1 MTQSRNEKILKGI
14 ILVLDAVMTALAAI
28 IAFRIRYGTFL
39 GVTENGDSVWI
50 CYIVVAIS
58 LLAGLAF
65 DYTEH
70 FVRRGAFA
78 EFTECLKR
86 QIIVTGGL
94 AVLLYLMHRGSELS
108 RLVFGYFS
116 IADLMLVFISHQL
129 LKSFLLKVYR
139 KGKNASRLLLLA
151 SPQNAAHV
159 VESFHT
165 HPLWDSTIKGIA
177 IWGNNVPQT
186 VGGEDVV
193 ADKDSFMTYVTRQD
207 VDEVFISV
215 GEDLKTPQMNEV
227 ITQLVQ
233 MGVTVQIDIDQ
244 FELDVPGKK
253 EISQVGHYGTVSII
267 KNTYPAAALFVKRT
281 FDIFGGI
288 VGCIFLGLIS
298 IIIVPA
304 IKLDSPGP
312 ALFKQTRVGK
322 NGRLFTFYKFRSMCA
337 DAEAKKKALMAKNEV
352 KGLMFKMD
360 DDPRI
365 TKVGKFLRKTSL
377 DEFPQFMNVLKGDMS
392 LVGTRPPTMDEF
404 EQYTPSQKSR
414 LSMRPGIT
422 GMWQVSGRS
431 DIKDFD
437 EVVRLDMSYIDNWSL
452 GLDVKIM
459 FKTVAAVLGHKGSK

>member
-14 ILVLDAVMTALAAI
+14 ILTLDAMMTALSAI

-39 GVTENGDSVWI
+39 GVNKNGDSDWI
-50 CYIVVAIS
+50 CWIMIGIS
-58 LLAGLAF
+58 LLVGLAF
-65 DYTEH
+65 DFTAH
-70 FVRRGAFA
+70 FIRRGAFA
-78 EFTECLKR
+78 ELTECIKR
-86 QIIVTGGL
+86 QIIVTSGL
-94 AVLLYLMHRGSELS
+94 ALTVYLMHRGTELS

-116 IADLMLVFISHQL
+116 IADLILTFGSHLL

-139 KGKNASRLLLLA
+139 KGKHASRLLLLA
-151 SPQNAAHV
+151 SPQNAEHV
-159 VESFHT
+159 VKNFHT
-165 HPLWDSTIKGIA
+165 HPMWDTSIKGIA
-177 IWGNNVPQT
+177 VWGKDVPQA
-186 VGGEDVV
+186 VGGEEVV
-193 ADKDSFMTYVTRQD
+193 ADKDSFLTYVTRQD

-215 GEDLKTPQMNEV
+215 GKDLKTPQMNEV

-233 MGVTVQIDIDQ
+233 MGVTVQVDIDQ

-253 EISQVGHYGTVSII
+253 EISQVGHYGTVSIV
-267 KNTYPAAALFVKRT
+267 KNTYPMAALFIKRA
-281 FDIFGGI
+281 FDLFGGI
-288 VGCIFLGLIS
+288 CGCIFLGLIS

-312 ALFKQTRVGK
+312 VLFKQTRVGK

-337 DAEAKKKALMAKNEV
+337 DAEAKKKELMAQNEV

-392 LVGTRPPTMDEF
+392 LVGTRPPTLDEF
-404 EQYTPSQKSR
+404 EHYTPSQKSR

-452 GLDVKIM
+452 GLDVKIL